1 MYEEEVLELSDNE
14 LETLCA
20 CGCGCGGTNPR
31 QEQVWEMQ
39 NKALLEDNR

>member
-31 QEQVWEMQ
+31 QGAGMGDAE
-39 NKALLEDNR
+39 

>member
-1 MYEEEVLELSDNE
+1 MYEEEILELSNDE

-31 QEQVWEMQ
+31 SGQGMGDAE
-39 NKALLEDNR
+39 